1 MGSLSVRNAQDPS
14 RRPRTPD
21 IFKPFSVSVVSLG
34 IGPQTVWTPTT
45 ASKRFRVMG
54 FAVTSDKACQVNFK
68 DGTVAS
74 FWATPALVAN
84 TPFGV
89 ADLGDGYLSAS
100 ANNLLRLDVSA
111 SVPVVLTGMLWGRE
125 E

>member
-1 MGSLSVRNAQDPS
+1 MGSLSVKNAQDPS
-14 RRPRTPD
+14 KRPATPD

-34 IGPQTVWTPTT
+34 IGPQTVWTPTNNR
-45 ASKRFRVMG
+45 RFRIMG
-54 FAVTSDKACQVNFK
+54 FSITSDKAAQVNFK

-84 TPFGV
+84 TPFGIL
-89 ADLGDGYLSAS
+89 DLGDGYLSAS
-100 ANNLLRLDVSA
+100 ANNLLRLDVSTG
-111 SVPVVLTGMLWGRE
+111 VPVALTGMVWGRE